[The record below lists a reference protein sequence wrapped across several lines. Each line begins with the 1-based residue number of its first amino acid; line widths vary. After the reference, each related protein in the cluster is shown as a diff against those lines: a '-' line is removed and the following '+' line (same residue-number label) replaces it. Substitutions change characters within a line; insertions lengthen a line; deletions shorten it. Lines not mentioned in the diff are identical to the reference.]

1 MNLNR
6 RSRGVHLKGK
16 SRRMNQEEDRE
27 QIQEQEKEPA
37 SLVQVTE
44 LQEQLSE
51 ERSSNSGTKGEMKG
65 VLERVDQLK
74 RMVER

>member
-1 MNLNR
+1 
-6 RSRGVHLKGK
+6 
-16 SRRMNQEEDRE
+16 MNQEEDRE

>member
-1 MNLNR
+1 
-6 RSRGVHLKGK
+6 
-16 SRRMNQEEDRE
+16 MNQEEDRE
-27 QIQEQEKEPA
+27 QVQEQEKEPA